1 MRNEIIAGLDIG
13 STSIRLVVGQRDNS
27 AEEPLKIIG
36 AVSVPAEGINKG
48 AVKSIEDVTS
58 SISACLEKAE
68 RLVGVPIESVWV
80 SINSPHTICEK
91 SRGVVAVGK
100 SDGEINQ
107 DDIERAIEAAR
118 ALSVPPNYEIL
129 HVIPTKF
136 TVDNQEDI
144 KDPVGMVGVRLEV
157 ETLIIQGL
165 SLQIKNLTKAI
176 FRTGL
181 DIEDL
186 VLSPLAAAEAV
197 IGPKQKEL
205 GSALINIGAA
215 TTSLAVFEEGELLHT
230 AVIPIGSEHITSD
243 IAIGL
248 RCPIDL
254 ADKIKLEHG
263 SALARKFNKKEEIDI
278 SDLLNDDEKDNEIKT
293 VSKKYLAEIIGARVD
308 EIFEKIDDELKK
320 IDRSGMLPGGVF
332 LIGGGTRLADIV
344 EIAKKQLRLPAA
356 LGTNYNVPAI
366 IDKVN
371 ETEYLSALGLVVWGD
386 QINDQ
391 GDTHGPPGIAA
402 IEKTYKKIKNLL
414 TNFLPK

>member
-1 MRNEIIAGLDIG
+1 MDIG
-13 STSIRLVVGQRDNS
+13 STKIRLVVGQRDNS
-27 AEEPLKIIG
+27 TEEALKIIG

-48 AVKSIEDVTS
+48 TVKSIDDVTS
-58 SISACLEKAE
+58 YISSCLENTE

-80 SINSPHTICEK
+80 SINNPHIICEK

-100 SDGEINQ
+100 SDGEISQ

-144 KDPVGMVGVRLEV
+144 KDPIGMVGVRLEV

-197 IGPKQKEL
+197 IGPKQKDL
-205 GSALINIGAA
+205 GAALINIGAA

-254 ADKIKLEHG
+254 ADKIKIEYG
-263 SALARKFNKKEEIDI
+263 SALSGKIIKKEEVDI
-278 SDLLNDDEKDNEIKT
+278 SDLLNDDEKENEIKT
-293 VSKKYLAEIIGARVD
+293 ISKKYLADIIGARVE
-308 EIFEKIDDELKK
+308 EIFEKIDNELKK

-344 EIAKKQLRLPAA
+344 EIAKKELRLPAA
-356 LGTNYNVPAI
+356 LGTNFNVRAI

-371 ETEYLSALGLVVWGD
+371 DTEYLNALGLVVWGS
-386 QINDQ
+386 QINEQ
-391 GDTHGPPGIAA
+391 EGGFGKLPGGATFG
-402 IEKTYKKIKNLL
+402 KTVKKIKNLL
-414 TNFLPK
+414 SNFLPK